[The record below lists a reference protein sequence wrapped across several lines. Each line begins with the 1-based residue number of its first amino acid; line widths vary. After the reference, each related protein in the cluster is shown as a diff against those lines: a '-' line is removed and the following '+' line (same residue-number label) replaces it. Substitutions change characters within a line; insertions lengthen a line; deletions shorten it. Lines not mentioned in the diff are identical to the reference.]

1 MEALLELFIGEDS
14 HPVGEVL
21 IELDVVVIEDYALL
35 LETGLAHDLV
45 HLLDLLPELAGV
57 DLRRKQHRFGGQNA
71 DILGLPSQQVGKDQ
85 DLGVVRHDDIVDGV
99 VVGKLPDRVNVES
112 DVYLPQPLLVL
123 CAEILQVLEVEAC
136 GEDEASMVE
145 K

>member
-45 HLLDLLPELAGV
+45 HLLDLLPELASV
-57 DLRRKQHRFGGQNA
+57 DLRRKQHRFGGENA

-85 DLGVVRHDDIVDGV
+85 DLGVIRHYDIVYGV

-112 DVYLPQPLLVL
+112 DVYLPQSLLVFR
-123 CAEILQVLEVEAC
+123 AEILQVLEVEAC